1 MISQLLL
8 IFPPLIVATEATLG
22 TQVVSYDNKRMLQ
35 LIEDFNGTV
44 AEQLS
49 LVSATWGKLKADYP
63 RDVAKIEDLEE
74 TLQHVV
80 CRKEANVTVRQHL
93 QGYLIREQI
102 REHLEILNTTELFR
116 QALDSEEH
124 ELGKWQLAIGLHSR
138 RFHCLF
144 KPDQLNR
151 VLERV
156 LRRVYTLP
164 GSTKLAALFYQLY
177 LTGNRQSYGLMIR
190 AELMLYD
197 RYKRGGEVSQEFC
210 GYMAKLWQSI
220 QLEEFYSGL
229 DQSTKQRLVDAV
241 IDLLKY
247 L

>member
-1 MISQLLL
+1 MISKL
-8 IFPPLIVATEATLG
+8 IFILPLLFVRTEATLG
-22 TQVVSYDNKRMLQ
+22 TQVISYDNKRMLQ

-44 AEQLS
+44 SEQLY

-74 TLQHVV
+74 TLGHVV
-80 CRKEANVTVRQHL
+80 CRKESNVTVRQHL

-102 REHLEILNTTELFR
+102 REHLEILNTTDLFR
-116 QALDSEEH
+116 QALESEEH
-124 ELGKWQLAIGLHSR
+124 ELGKYQFAIGQHSR
-138 RFHCLF
+138 KFHCIF

-151 VLERV
+151 VLARV
-156 LRRVYTLP
+156 LHRVYSLQS
-164 GSTKLAALFYQLY
+164 STKLAAFFYQLY
-177 LTGNRQSYGLMIR
+177 ITGNRESYGLMIQ

-197 RYKRGGEVSQEFC
+197 RYKRGGEISQEFC
-210 GYMAKLWQSI
+210 RYMAKLWQSI

-229 DQSTKQRLVDAV
+229 DQRIKQRLVDAI